1 MSGKKKKY
9 IYIDDPGAGRL
20 TGGYEKSPAWVSLF
34 GRKCWVCDAMENG
47 ATECCLTVNWMEVR
61 QLYLCPRVDY
71 LDCVPPVLIRLS
83 I

>member
-1 MSGKKKKY
+1 MVIRCRRAVLGEGSELRNGPSPEY
-9 IYIDDPGAGRL
+9 PPWCDENSSDI
-20 TGGYEKSPAWVSLF
+20 GGEGVVE
-34 GRKCWVCDAMENG
+34 G
-47 ATECCLTVNWMEVR
+47 CCLTVNWMEVS